1 MIFKYRNRAV
11 LQIVVAIILSV
22 LLVIVFRKSIHVRVG
37 EDNWTALGVVLY
49 LAAYAMWVISSLN
62 LARAKGYQRDAMG
75 ALFTIC
81 FVIGFC
87 IPILPLLFPFF
98 IIFGLEDKTKDRMRR
113 H

>member
-1 MIFKYRNRAV
+1 MISKYRNWAF
-11 LQIVVAIILSV
+11 LQIVVAVILSV
-22 LLVIVFRKSIHVRVG
+22 LLVLVFRKATHMLHG
-37 EDNWTALGVVLY
+37 ADNWNALGIILY
-49 LAAYAMWVISSLN
+49 VAAYGMWVISSLT

-113 H
+113 R

>member
-1 MIFKYRNRAV
+1 MISKYRNWALV
-11 LQIVVAIILSV
+11 QIFLAIVLSV
-22 LLVIVFRKSIHVRVG
+22 LLGMVFYKSNHVRVG

-49 LAAYAMWVISSLN
+49 FVAYAMWVISSLT

-113 H
+113 R